1 MKKIIKK
8 TPPIVAEKPS
18 EKSEVPSSN
27 VDPMKDNIVMS
38 REFAGELHTYL
49 NSRPRAETN
58 VFCTVL
64 EQHVMTVGNFLKAV
78 EEHNKKSTEA

>member
-18 EKSEVPSSN
+18 EKSEVPSSS

-38 REFAGELHTYL
+38 KVFAGDLHAYL
-49 NSRPRAETN
+49 NSKPRAETN
-58 VFCTVL
+58 VFCTTL

-78 EEHNKKSTEA
+78 EEYNKKSPEA